1 MRISDW
7 SSDVCSSDLARS
19 VSKAIYGQINYHLT
33 DRLRAT
39 GGLRYTWD
47 SRKLVLHTRL
57 DRDTL
62 ECAIPA
68 DQRDIPGGACD
79 RTRDIDFD
87 YPAWPAGLD
96 YKVNDSMFV
105 YRSEEHTSELQS
117 LIHQS
122 YSVF

>member
-87 YPAWPAGLD
+87 YPAWTAGLD

-105 YRSEEHTSELQS
+105 YAKMRSEARRVGKEFSSTCR
-117 LIHQS
+117 
-122 YSVF
+122 